1 MPSAAVAAEWSGY
14 MSKLLDWVAALERRE
29 CGGDDKPAGEIELPP
44 GFQLKGLYS
53 QRASLPGRV
62 DNEKGFFQSD
72 DGRVIFS
79 VWNAAAGE
87 WQGAYIYDGYRGQGS
102 GGQKGSTVSLG
113 GVESKY
119 REEYDYVEKIELDMV
134 RNRPLAGLPVL
145 ATCVFVC
152 GYVCVCVCV
161 CLCVCRSRP

>member
-79 VWNAAAGE
+79 VWNSAAGE

-134 RNRPLAGLPVL
+134 RVAACRRGLCWPR
-145 ATCVFVC
+145 
-152 GYVCVCVCV
+152 VCVCVCV
-161 CLCVCRSRP
+161 DVC